1 MIATKSHTRS
11 YESWSEQLSSFNTT
25 QISLQN
31 GSQDEQWVKIWGANQ
46 GISNQKKATYF
57 ATNTY
62 PQTIQF
68 NPINKAVYV
77 VNQLAS
83 SLQIFNKNGSLLNEI
98 VLDQNSIPTASP
110 VDIEIN
116 SITGEAYVIGSI
128 SNLLYV
134 VSLNLELTRT
144 IALNNR
150 PFSIRFNSKTNKLY
164 VQHLLITTVSVLDLN
179 EDFLIVLKEMNSV
192 QSGIAVNAINGNWAS
207 LSNESKK
214 VLIFNEENT
223 LINSFEIGLVDLE
236 SLLFSKDGNK
246 VFAVVKSEKKLLT
259 INVVEGTIEQSIPF
273 KNQPY
278 SIQIGKS
285 DHLII
290 STTEPNSFIELDD
303 NLQFISTLT
312 TPIKP
317 FRWTVHLEEGTFY
330 ITDPINNRIA
340 VVGNN
345 QTSPI
350 TFSDNYNEALS
361 DFQHQPILLKH
372 LKVFYSALNQIPL
385 IRIGTKSSSGKLEQ
399 RLISLHKY
407 SSPQQSTA
415 IYDVREIANEIIDGR
430 AFWEVLIP
438 PKQHMTMI
446 LYHK

>member
-1 MIATKSHTRS
+1 
-11 YESWSEQLSSFNTT
+11 
-25 QISLQN
+25 
-31 GSQDEQWVKIWGANQ
+31 
-46 GISNQKKATYF
+46 
-57 ATNTY
+57 
-62 PQTIQF
+62 
-68 NPINKAVYV
+68 
-77 VNQLAS
+77 
-83 SLQIFNKNGSLLNEI
+83 
-98 VLDQNSIPTASP
+98 
-110 VDIEIN
+110 
-116 SITGEAYVIGSI
+116 
-128 SNLLYV
+128 
-134 VSLNLELTRT
+134 
-144 IALNNR
+144 
-150 PFSIRFNSKTNKLY
+150 
-164 VQHLLITTVSVLDLN
+164 
-179 EDFLIVLKEMNSV
+179 
-192 QSGIAVNAINGNWAS
+192 INGNWAS

-273 KNQPY
+273 ENQPY
-278 SIQIGKS
+278 SIQIGKR

-290 STTEPNSFIELDD
+290 STTEPNSFIELDE

-361 DFQHQPILLKH
+361 DFQHQPIL
-372 LKVFYSALNQIPL
+372 
-385 IRIGTKSSSGKLEQ
+385 
-399 RLISLHKY
+399 
-407 SSPQQSTA
+407 
-415 IYDVREIANEIIDGR
+415 
-430 AFWEVLIP
+430 
-438 PKQHMTMI
+438 
-446 LYHK
+446 